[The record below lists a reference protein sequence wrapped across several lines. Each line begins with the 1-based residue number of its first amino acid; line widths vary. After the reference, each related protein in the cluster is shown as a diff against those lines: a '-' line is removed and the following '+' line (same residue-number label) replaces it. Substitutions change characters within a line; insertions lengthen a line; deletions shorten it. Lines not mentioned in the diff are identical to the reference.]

1 MIRRRSLL
9 AAPFALAAV
18 SHPAAAQSGAA
29 WPAGRPI
36 RLVVGFPPGGSG
48 DFLARTLSE
57 PLARELG
64 GATILVDNRPGAGS
78 NIAAEH
84 VARSEP
90 DGYTILLGGNFTHS
104 VNPALYRRLPFDPIN
119 DFTPITRISDL
130 PLIIAVRADAGIN
143 NLAELATRMRA
154 QPGRWNYATPGIGT
168 PSHLVGAKLAKV
180 TGEDITHVPFRGGA
194 PSLQAVLAGDVQI
207 LVGTPP
213 VALPQIRAG
222 TLKALS
228 LSTRLP
234 SPAIPDVLGSEAAG
248 LPALDITGWWGV
260 WTAARLP
267 TPIRDRLFT
276 AFRAVLA
283 QQPVQARLAQEGLQ
297 ALTSE
302 SPEAFGRFVQAELPI
317 WAQIVKDAGATA
329 D

>member
-1 MIRRRSLL
+1 
-9 AAPFALAAV
+9 
-18 SHPAAAQSGAA
+18 
-29 WPAGRPI
+29 
-36 RLVVGFPPGGSG
+36 
-48 DFLARTLSE
+48 
-57 PLARELG
+57 
-64 GATILVDNRPGAGS
+64 
-78 NIAAEH
+78 
-84 VARSEP
+84 
-90 DGYTILLGGNFTHS
+90 
-104 VNPALYRRLPFDPIN
+104 
-119 DFTPITRISDL
+119 
-130 PLIIAVRADAGIN
+130 VRADAGIN
-143 NLAELATRMRA
+143 NLAELAARMRA

>member
-1 MIRRRSLL
+1 MIRRRTLL
-9 AAPFALAAV
+9 AAPFALAAA
-18 SHPAAAQSGAA
+18 SQQADAQSGAA

-90 DGYTILLGGNFTHS
+90 DGYTILLGGNFTHA
-104 VNPALYRRLPFDPIN
+104 VNPAMYRRLPFDPIN
-119 DFTPITRISDL
+119 DFTPITRVSDL

-143 NLAELATRMRA
+143 NLADLAARMRA

-180 TGEDITHVPFRGGA
+180 TGQDITHVPFRGGA

-234 SPAIPDVLGSEAAG
+234 SPVISDVPGSEAAG

-267 TPIRDRLFT
+267 TPIRDRLFG

-283 QQPVQARLAQEGLQ
+283 QQPVQARFAQEGLQ
-297 ALTSE
+297 ALPSE
-302 SPEAFGRFVQAELPI
+302 SPEAFGRFVQAEMPI
-317 WAQIVKDAGATA
+317 WAEIVKDAGATA